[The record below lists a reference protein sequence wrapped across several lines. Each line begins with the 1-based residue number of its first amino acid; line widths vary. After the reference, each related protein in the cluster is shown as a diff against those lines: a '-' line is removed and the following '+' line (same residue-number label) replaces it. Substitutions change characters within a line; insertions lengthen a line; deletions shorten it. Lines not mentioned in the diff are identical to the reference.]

1 MGVVRVVASWPEA
14 GQHRGMRSRGI
25 AVVVRDIGR
34 PVEAAVVVAAV
45 AAAVA
50 VAAGAAEVAAGIA
63 RAREPV

>member
-1 MGVVRVVASWPEA
+1 MVRVVVSSLEVV
-14 GQHRGMRSRGI
+14 RRMEMRSRVI
-25 AVVVRDIGR
+25 AVVARDIDR
-34 PVEAAVVVAAV
+34 PAEAAVVVAAV